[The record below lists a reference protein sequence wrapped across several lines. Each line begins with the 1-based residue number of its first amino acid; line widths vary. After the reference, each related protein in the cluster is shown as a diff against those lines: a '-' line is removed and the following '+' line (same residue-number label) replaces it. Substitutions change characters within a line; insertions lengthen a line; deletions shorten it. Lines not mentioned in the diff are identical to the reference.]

1 VHLARLKEWR
11 EAQGLMQ
18 KELADMA
25 GTHERTVF
33 RAEHGDSVNP
43 VTTRRLAKALGLE
56 VVDLLAEP
64 PVRAPKAP
72 APAA

>member
-1 VHLARLKEWR
+1 MQLARLKEWR

-18 KELADMA
+18 KELAAMA

-43 VTTRRLAKALGLE
+43 VTTRRLAKALGVD
-56 VVDLLAEP
+56 VVDLLENP
-64 PVRAPKAP
+64 PVP
-72 APAA
+72 AQK